1 MALKT
6 HEGGMMKKGTH
17 IAILTQAGIML
28 EDFKRFSR

>member
-17 IAILTQAGIML
+17 IAILGTGWNYA
-28 EDFKRFSR
+28 